1 MTYQEAKDK
10 ISELVNRFSFH
21 LTEYKKGHYN
31 ETQTRNDFIN
41 PFPFPQFPSPDSQS
55 QMVFLVET
63 MLQLHKDLQ
72 AATLPEQIEQIKAR
86 IEYTDKKID
95 HLVYELYELTDE
107 EIRIV
112 EEEE

>member
-1 MTYQEAKDK
+1 MTYQEAKDR

-41 PFPFPQFPSPDSQS
+41 PFPIPQLPEPDTQLTA
-55 QMVFLVET
+55 LVET

-86 IEYTDKKID
+86 ITYTDKKID

-112 EEEE
+112 EGEE